1 MTDATQLIELLSNPA
16 IAQAPRSFP
25 QDPRMAGRAGM
36 YVWWADDAARVA
48 LGAPLGDVLPALVYA
63 GQAGATRWPSGTT
76 SNATLKSRIRQQH
89 IGGNAG
95 SSTFRLTIS
104 ALLVDQLQLLVV
116 GGGRLERESNNRVS
130 TWIAEHMRVGIAG
143 FDDRHQL
150 GVVEAAVVTALDPPL
165 NLEHCSPTKAR
176 SRLTALRSEFGR

>member
-1 MTDATQLIELLSNPA
+1 
-16 IAQAPRSFP
+16 
-25 QDPRMAGRAGM
+25 MAGRAGM
-36 YVWWADDAARVA
+36 YVWWADDTARVA

-63 GQAGATRWPSGTT
+63 GQAGATRWPSGTK

-89 IGGNAG
+89 IGGNVDTG

-104 ALLVDQLQLLVV
+104 ALLVDHLQLLVV
-116 GGGRLERESNNRVS
+116 AGGRLERESNDRVS

-143 FDDRHQL
+143 FDDRDQL

-165 NLEHCSPTKAR
+165 NLEHCPPTKAR
-176 SRLTALRSEFGR
+176 SRLTALRREIGR